1 MNLTTQLRRLL
12 QRPQILVAPGA
23 VDALSARLIERAGFE
38 AAYAT
43 GAGIA
48 NALLGLPDIGLI
60 TMSEMV
66 DQVRRIVEAVN
77 IPVIADADTGYGNPL
92 NVMRTVR
99 VYERAGVAALQMED
113 QVTPKRCGHFAGKE
127 VVAAFEMAQKIR
139 AAREARTDPDLVIIA
154 RTDSLATHGLDEAI
168 RRGRLYAEAGA
179 DVIFVDAPTTPA
191 QVESLPQQIPV
202 PLLFNMTEGAK
213 TPLFSHAQ
221 IQRFGYKIVIH
232 PNLALRVALKATG
245 EALAI
250 LKERGS
256 SETLLPQMI
265 DWDARQ
271 ELVHL
276 AEYNAL
282 EKKFVL
288 TDERQI

>member
-1 MNLTTQLRRLL
+1 MKPTTQLRRFL

-23 VDALSARLIERAGFE
+23 ADALSARLVERAGFDTV
-38 AAYAT
+38 YAT
-43 GAGIA
+43 GAGIS
-48 NALLGLPDIGLI
+48 NALLGVPDIGLI

-66 DQVRRIVEAVN
+66 DQVRRIVESVD

-99 VYERAGVAALQMED
+99 VYEKAGVAALQIED

-127 VVAAFEMAQKIR
+127 VVPAFEMTQKIR
-139 AAREARTDPDLVIIA
+139 AACEARTDPDLVIIA
-154 RTDSLATHGLDEAI
+154 RTDSLATHGFDEAI
-168 RRGRLYAEAGA
+168 QRGRLYADAGA

-191 QVESLPQQIPV
+191 QAESLPQQIPV

-221 IQRFGYKIVIH
+221 LQKFGYKIVIH
-232 PNLALRVALKATG
+232 PNLALRVALKAMG

-250 LKERGS
+250 LKENGS
-256 SETLLPQMI
+256 SETLLPRMI

-271 ELVHL
+271 QLVHL
-276 AEYNAL
+276 PEYDAL

-288 TDERQI
+288 TDESQI

>member
-1 MNLTTQLRRLL
+1 VKPTTQLRRLL

-23 VDALSARLIERAGFE
+23 ADAISARLIQRAGFE
-38 AAYAT
+38 AVYAT
-43 GAGIA
+43 GAGIS

-66 DQVRRIVEAVN
+66 DQVRRIVEAVD

-92 NVMRTVR
+92 NVMRTVG
-99 VYERAGVAALQMED
+99 VYEKAGVAALQIED

-127 VVAAFEMAQKIR
+127 VVPAFEMAQKIR
-139 AAREARTDPDLVIIA
+139 AACEARTDPDLVIIA
-154 RTDSLATHGLDEAI
+154 RTDSLATHGFDEAI
-168 RRGRLYAEAGA
+168 QRGRLYAEAGA

-191 QVESLPQQIPV
+191 QVDSLPHQIPA

-213 TPLFSHAQ
+213 TPLFSHAELQ
-221 IQRFGYKIVIH
+221 KFGYKIVIH
-232 PNLALRVALKATG
+232 PNLMLRVALKATS
-245 EALAI
+245 EALAT
-250 LKERGS
+250 LKKNGS
-256 SETLLPQMI
+256 SETLLPQMM

-271 ELVHL
+271 ELVRL
-276 AEYNAL
+276 PEYEAL

-288 TDERQI
+288 TDESQT

>member
-1 MNLTTQLRRLL
+1 MKPTTQLRRLL

-23 VDALSARLIERAGFE
+23 ADALSARLIERAGFD
-38 AAYAT
+38 AVYAT
-43 GAGIA
+43 GAGIS
-48 NALLGLPDIGLI
+48 NALLGVPDIGLI

-66 DQVRRIVEAVN
+66 DQVRRIVEAVD
-77 IPVIADADTGYGNPL
+77 IPIIADADTGYGNPL

-99 VYERAGVAALQMED
+99 VYEKAGVAALQIED

-127 VVAAFEMAQKIR
+127 VVPASEMVQKIR
-139 AAREARTDPDLVIIA
+139 AACEARTDPDLVIIA
-154 RTDSLATHGLDEAI
+154 RTDSLATHGFDEAI
-168 RRGRLYAEAGA
+168 QRGRLYANAGA

-213 TPLFSHAQ
+213 TPLFNHTQ
-221 IQRFGYKIVIH
+221 LQKLGYKIVIH

-250 LKERGS
+250 LRESGS
-256 SETLLPQMI
+256 SETLLPRMI
-265 DWDARQ
+265 DWDTRQ
-271 ELVHL
+271 QLVRL
-276 AEYNAL
+276 PEYDAL

-288 TDERQI
+288 TDKGQS